1 MIKEKTKDT
10 ISVRVSE
17 ALSKD
22 VGRGIARLDPDLL
35 DKLKVKIGET
45 LNIKGKQ
52 ETVVKAMPTFPD
64 VRGKEIIQIDG
75 LIRDNAGISLDENV
89 IVSKADSSPAKK
101 ILLEPLTISLNGRT
115 NQAHLGKVMEGLPL
129 VKGDKIRAMLF
140 GTKSQEFKVLRTVPE
155 GPVVISNT
163 SKMEVTLDKEIVGTD
178 GRISYEDI
186 GGLHKEIQRVREM
199 IEMPLKYPSVFKRL
213 GIDPPKGVLLL
224 GPPGT
229 GKTLIARAVANETDA
244 HFQTVNGP
252 EVIHKFYG
260 ESEAK
265 LRSIFEEAERNAP
278 SIIFL
283 DEIDAIAPKREKAV
297 GDVEKRVVAQL
308 LALMDGIKGRG
319 QVLVI
324 GATNIPNVLDP
335 ALRRPGRFDR
345 EITIGIP
352 DLRGRKEILDIHTRG
367 MPLSE
372 DVDLQHLAQITH
384 GFVGADMEA
393 LCREAAMSC
402 LRKFFPKID
411 FETDFIPYDELTKL
425 QVTKENYVEALNE
438 VEPSAIREVAIEIPN
453 VHWSD
458 VGGLKNVKKRLI
470 ESIEYPLKYPELFS
484 AANTTPPKGILLF
497 GSPGTGKTLLVKAA
511 ATESEANFISVK
523 GPELLS
529 KWVGEAEQGV
539 REIFKKARQSS
550 PSIVFLDEVEALA
563 PIRSAS
569 GDSGVMSR
577 VLSQILTEI
586 DGIEELKGVLVIAA
600 TNRIDM
606 VDPALLR
613 PGRLEIHFELPL
625 PDDDARKEIFKIHLG
640 NKPLHKDVKIQ
651 ALVEETEGLTGA
663 DIESVVRGGS
673 LRAISEFVDK
683 GVKDVKKF
691 QIHHGHFHKALQELM
706 GE

>member
-1 MIKEKTKDT
+1 MATKK
-10 ISVRVSE
+10 SMMRVSE
-17 ALSKD
+17 ALNKD
-22 VGRGIARLDPDLL
+22 VGRGIVRIDPDIMEQ
-35 DKLKVKIGET
+35 LKVEIGET
-45 LNIKGKQ
+45 LQIHGKRK
-52 ETVVKAMPTFPD
+52 TVAKAMPTFPD
-64 VRGKEIIQIDG
+64 SRGKKIIQIDG
-75 LIRDNAGISLDENV
+75 LIRDNAGVGLDENV
-89 IVSKADSSPAKK
+89 TVCGVKSVPAKK
-101 ILLEPLTISLNGRT
+101 VQLKPLTIPLNGRT
-115 NQAHLGKVMEGLPL
+115 SQAHLGKVMEGVPL
-129 VKGDKIRAMLF
+129 VKGDTIRAMLF
-140 GTKSQEFKVLRTVPE
+140 GTKSQEFEVVRTVPD
-155 GPVVISNT
+155 GPVVISN
-163 SKMEVTLDKEIVGTD
+163 SSEMEVVSDKTAVSAD

-260 ESEAK
+260 ESEKK

-308 LALMDGIKGRG
+308 LALMDGLKGRG

-324 GATNIPNVLDP
+324 GATNLPNVLDP

-352 DLRGRKEILDIHTRG
+352 DLKGRKEILDIHTRG
-367 MPLSE
+367 MPLSD
-372 DVDLQHLAQITH
+372 DVDLPHLAQITH
-384 GFVGADMEA
+384 GFVGADLES

-411 FETDFIPYDELTKL
+411 FETDFIPYDELSEL
-425 QVTKENYVEALNE
+425 HVTKDNFVEALNE
-438 VEPSAIREVAIEIPN
+438 VEPSAIREVAIEVPN

-458 VGGLKNVKKRLI
+458 VGGLQDVKQRLV
-470 ESIEYPLKYPELFS
+470 ENIEYPLKYPELFS
-484 AANTTPPKGILLF
+484 AADTTPPKGILF
-497 GSPGTGKTLLVKAA
+497 YGSPGTGKTLLAKAA

-563 PIRSAS
+563 PVRAAS
-569 GDSGVMSR
+569 GDSGVMGR

-600 TNRIDM
+600 TNRFDM

-625 PDDDARKEIFKIHLG
+625 PDDEARTEIFKIHLG
-640 NKPLHKDVKIQ
+640 NKPLYKDVLIKT
-651 ALVEETEGLTGA
+651 LVNETEGLTGA
-663 DIESVVRGGS
+663 DIESIVRGGS
-673 LRAISEFVDK
+673 LRAISEFVK
-683 GVKDVKKF
+683 NGKKDVTKF
-691 QIHHGHFHKALQELM
+691 IIHNSHFLAALKEIM